1 MSPGTDPLK
10 TTRAARDVI
19 SIADIEALEAQ
30 PYDELIP
37 ARTLLDLLRATAHF
51 HPDRPAVTTIPAGGY
66 AGRSLTITHREL
78 YGKAIGAA
86 NLFHSLLGKGERG
99 TVAFLGCV
107 VDGMTEALFGAQI
120 AGVASTINYL
130 LSAEVIADLLAAENA
145 AVLVVSPPDADAAI
159 WQKAQT
165 VIERMPSLK
174 HVVVLGKAGAAGRPL
189 LEFAEAASG
198 HSTDELEFDTQSSR
212 EKVCALFH
220 TGGTT
225 GRPKLVRLT
234 HGNQIHAAWG
244 FAQVHG
250 LDETDVAIDG
260 FPLFHVGGTITSG
273 LSVLAAGGHIVI
285 PSPYSLRD
293 REAIRTYW
301 TIVEAFRATI
311 VSGVPTSI
319 AALADIP
326 TAGCDISSVRMGLTG
341 GAVCPKSVS
350 ERFLD
355 RTGIRLYETYGMTET
370 AAAIAFNPGRGTP
383 MQGSVG
389 FRAPF
394 SQTRIVSLDP
404 GNRDATCPPGTT
416 GLVLVRGPQ
425 VFPGYVDPK
434 HNQGVRT
441 EDGWLITGDVGYLTD
456 DQRLVLTGRE
466 KDLIIRSGHNI
477 NPTDIEDVANTFPGV
492 QISAAV
498 AMPDAYAGEVPILFA
513 VPVSGARLDAKLL
526 QRYLD
531 DHVAEPPAKPRL
543 VILID
548 ALPTTAVGKIVKA
561 DLRDRAIVEKV
572 RIEAERVFGASV
584 APRVTVAK
592 DDKLNTIVRVDIET
606 QYAAGIEKLQSALEP
621 LPQRYTVVATPA
633 DPVSGPVIVERAGS
647 VVTITLNRPA
657 SLNALSED
665 VMRALE
671 RVLDDLAVD
680 ASVRVAIV
688 TGAGKAFCAGG
699 DLRQFG
705 DQLVQDPESLLATL
719 AYNQGVLTK
728 IERLPFPV
736 VAAVNG
742 VAVAGGLELALC
754 CDVILASDQA
764 MIGDGH
770 AKYAI
775 VPAGGSSVRLFAKI
789 AANRALHMLY
799 SAELFPA
806 AKLREWGLVNEVVA
820 ADRLL
825 ARAAEIADQYSRQSP
840 AVLRRMKALA
850 RASFEARVDNGL
862 RLELQAFR
870 EHLGSRDLAEG
881 LRAFREKRK
890 PNY

>member
-1 MSPGTDPLK
+1 MSPGIDTLK
-10 TTRAARDVI
+10 TTRATRDVI

-37 ARTLLDLLRATAHF
+37 ARTLLDLLRATAHL

-66 AGRSLTITHREL
+66 AGRSLTISHRDL
-78 YGKAIGAA
+78 HRKAIRAA
-86 NLFHSLLGKGERG
+86 NLFHSLLEKQGNG
-99 TVAFLGCV
+99 TVAFLSSIVG
-107 VDGMTEALFGAQI
+107 GMMEALLGAQI

-130 LSAEVIADLLAAENA
+130 LGADVIADLLAAENA
-145 AVLVVSPPDADAAI
+145 TVLVVSSHDANAAI

-165 VIERMPSLK
+165 VIERMPSLR
-174 HVVVLGKAGAAGRPL
+174 HVVVLGTAGIGGPSMI
-189 LEFAEAASG
+189 EFAEAASR
-198 HSTDELEFDTQSSR
+198 HSADELEFETRSSR
-212 EKVCALFH
+212 ETVCALFH

-273 LSVLAAGGHIVI
+273 FSLLAAGGHIII

-301 TIVEAFRATI
+301 NIVEAFRVTI

-319 AALADIP
+319 AALAEIP

-341 GAVCPKSVS
+341 GAVCPKAVS
-350 ERFLD
+350 ERFRD

-383 MQGSVG
+383 LQGSVG

-404 GNRDATCPPGTT
+404 AHRDAICPPGAS
-416 GLVLVRGPQ
+416 GLVMVKGPQ

-434 HNQGVRT
+434 HNQGVRN
-441 EDGWLITGDVGYLTD
+441 EDGWLITGDVGYMTD

-477 NPTDIEDVANTFPGV
+477 NPADIEDVANMFTGV

-498 AMPDAYAGEVPILFA
+498 GMPDAYAGEVPIVFA
-513 VPVSGARLDAKLL
+513 VPAPGVRLDAGLL
-526 QRYLD
+526 QQYLD
-531 DHVAEPPAKPRL
+531 DHVAEPPAKPRR
-543 VILID
+543 VILLD
-548 ALPTTAVGKIVKA
+548 ALPTTAVGKIIKA
-561 DLRDRAIVEKV
+561 DLRDRAVVEKV
-572 RIEAERVFGASV
+572 RIEAERIFGASV
-584 APRVTVAK
+584 APRVVVTK
-592 DDKLNTIVRVDIET
+592 DDKLNTVVRVDIRT
-606 QYAAGIEKLQSALEP
+606 QDAAGIEKLKSVLAP

-633 DPVSGPVIVERAGS
+633 DPASGSVITERIGS

-657 SLNALSED
+657 SLNALSEE

-671 RVLDDLAVD
+671 RVLDELAAD
-680 ASVRVAIV
+680 ASVRAAIV

-705 DQLVQDPESLLATL
+705 DQLARDPKSLMGTL
-719 AYNQGVLTK
+719 EYNQGVLTK

-736 VAAVNG
+736 LAAVNG

-775 VPAGGSSVRLFAKI
+775 VPAGGSSVRLFTKM

-799 SAELFPA
+799 SADLFPA
-806 AKLREWGLVNEVVA
+806 AKLKEWGLVNEVVA

-825 ARAAEIADQYSRQSP
+825 ARAAEIADHYSRQSP
-840 AVLRRMKALA
+840 EVLRHMKALA
-850 RASFEARVDNGL
+850 RESFAARVENGL
-862 RLELQAFR
+862 RLELQAFQS
-870 EHLGSRDLAEG
+870 HLQSRDLAEG
-881 LRAFREKRK
+881 LKAFREKRK